1 MDIKEIKHNI
11 EQVREDLD
19 LEVANYEAFQQMA
32 QDYLWEQELREL
44 EQK

>member
-19 LEVANYEAFQQMA
+19 FEVANFEAFRQME
-32 QDYLWEQELREL
+32 QEYLWEQELREL
-44 EQK
+44 EQD

>member
-19 LEVANYEAFQQMA
+19 LEVANYESFQRMA
-32 QDYLWEQELREL
+32 QEYLWEQELREL
-44 EQK
+44 EQN

>member
-19 LEVANYEAFQQMA
+19 LEVADYAAFQQMA

-44 EQK
+44 NK

>member
-19 LEVANYEAFQQMA
+19 LEVANYGAFQQMA
-32 QDYLWEQELREL
+32 QEYLWEQELREL
-44 EQK
+44 EQN